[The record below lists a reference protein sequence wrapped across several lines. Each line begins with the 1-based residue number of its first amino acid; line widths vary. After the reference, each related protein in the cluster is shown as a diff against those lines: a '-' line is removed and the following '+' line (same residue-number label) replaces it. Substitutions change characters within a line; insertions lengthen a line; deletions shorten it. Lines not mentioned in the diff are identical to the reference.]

1 MLDFA
6 VKSIKFLFYL
16 LMYLIRSS
24 VQLFLLLLVIGIGLG
39 NPISIGIISL
49 LGFIFRIPFLTVSLQ
64 STWMAVSNLVNIIG
78 VILFIL
84 LVFVAFRDAYFKCF
98 LGLDVSN
105 SRTNNAIW
113 GIIGS
118 IFDTISMFEAQREKM
133 QQKVYKESLNKFK
146 TLDRAERARLASEQI
161 FNAED
166 YARRESNR

>member
-1 MLDFA
+1 M
-6 VKSIKFLFYL
+6 V
-16 LMYLIRSS
+16 
-24 VQLFLLLLVIGIGLG
+24 
-39 NPISIGIISL
+39 
-49 LGFIFRIPFLTVSLQ
+49 
-64 STWMAVSNLVNIIG
+64 
-78 VILFIL
+78 
-84 LVFVAFRDAYFKCF
+84 RDAYFKCF
-98 LGLDVSN
+98 LGFDVSN